1 MASDESLQFLEH
13 LRRNDH
19 LAKTAASGGQP
30 IEQGAALRPQSKLWE
45 LTSLSAGDF
54 ADEAARF
61 AGLTRVTLQEL
72 LSAPALNEAFSQRF
86 LREMTVFPYQTA
98 DGRAALAVADPTDRA
113 AQRAAEIVLR
123 RDVTITVASVEDL
136 SVVLDRRLGED
147 SAEPAD
153 AAGGLV
159 LREDDIESLRDLAS
173 GAPVV
178 RAVNDLLEK
187 AVELRASDI
196 HIEPFQ
202 TGLVVRMR
210 VDGLLR
216 PVAAPAGVLPQALI
230 SRIKIVANLNIAER
244 RLPQDGAARLRVGRT
259 DIDIRVAIM
268 PMQHGESA
276 VVRILPKDR
285 NLLVVDRLGFS
296 PADEVKLRRLL
307 KLPHGMIVV
316 TGPTGSGKTTTLA
329 TVLSILNEPGRKI
342 LTVEDPVEYDIPG
355 VNQAQVKPAIGLTFA
370 AALRSF
376 VRQDPDVIMVGE
388 IRDNETAHVAIHAAL
403 TGHLVLT
410 TLHTESAPAAV
421 PRLLDLGVEG
431 YLLRSTLRAV
441 VAQRLV
447 RHLCERCKTPK
458 TLTDADIAED
468 PRLAELGFRAGEVL
482 QSPCG
487 CERCSGTGYRGRLGV
502 FEMLEMTDE
511 IRSLIGERTDGH
523 KIDEAAIR
531 AGMTTMIG
539 RRHREMPR
547 RPDIAGGTASRHHGA
562 LRSDHAELPL
572 PGPDAE
578 RRGRERHALGAD
590 GRRGRPPHRISP
602 PVADRDRRGQE
613 GYGRE
618 QRQFRPVRPAKPG
631 GGDDVHARSCA
642 ALEGQCAAGRRARTV
657 GE

>member
-1 MASDESLQFLEH
+1 MTSDESMQFLEH
-13 LRRNDH
+13 LRRNHH
-19 LAKTAASGGQP
+19 LLEPAGLNGEPVEPGG
-30 IEQGAALRPQSKLWE
+30 ALRPQSKLWE
-45 LTSLSAGDF
+45 LTRLSPGDF

-61 AGLTRVTLQEL
+61 AGLERVSLQDL

-98 DGRAALAVADPTDRA
+98 SGDAVLAVADPTDRA

-123 RDVTITVASVEDL
+123 RSIGIKVASVEDL
-136 SVVLDRRLGED
+136 TVVLDRRLSDED
-147 SAEPAD
+147 VEPVE
-153 AAGGLV
+153 AGGLSQ

-202 TGLVVRMR
+202 TGLVIRMR

-216 PVAAPAGVLPQALI
+216 IVAAPAGVLPQAVI
-230 SRIKIVANLNIAER
+230 SRIKIIANLNIAER
-244 RLPQDGAARLRVGRT
+244 RLPQDGAARLRVGRA

-268 PMQHGESA
+268 PMQHGESG
-276 VVRILPKDR
+276 VIRILPKDR
-285 NLLVVDRLGFS
+285 GLLVVEKLGFLL
-296 PADEVKLRRLL
+296 PDEVRLRRLL

-342 LTVEDPVEYDIPG
+342 LTIEDPVEYDLPG

-388 IRDNETAHVAIHAAL
+388 VRDAETAHVAIHAAL

-410 TLHTESAPAAV
+410 TLHTESAAAAV

-441 VAQRLV
+441 LAQRLV
-447 RHLCERCKTPK
+447 RQLCDRCKTPK
-458 TLTDADIAED
+458 ALEKADFADD
-468 PRLAELGFRAGEVL
+468 PRLAALGFRNGDVL
-482 QSPCG
+482 SAPCG
-487 CERCSGTGYRGRLGV
+487 CDRCGGTGYRGRLGV
-502 FEMLEMTDE
+502 FEVLEMSDE
-511 IRSLIGERTDGH
+511 IRDLIGEKTDGS
-523 KIDEAAIR
+523 KIDQAAIR
-531 AGMTTMIG
+531 GGMTTMVDDG
-539 RRHREMPR
+539 VVKCR
-547 RPDIAGGTASRHHGA
+547 AGLTSP
-562 LRSDHAELPL
+562 AELL
-572 PGPDAE
+572 
-578 RRGRERHALGAD
+578 RVT
-590 GRRGRPPHRISP
+590 S
-602 PVADRDRRGQE
+602 
-613 GYGRE
+613 
-618 QRQFRPVRPAKPG
+618 VR
-631 GGDDVHARSCA
+631 
-642 ALEGQCAAGRRARTV
+642 
-657 GE
+657 